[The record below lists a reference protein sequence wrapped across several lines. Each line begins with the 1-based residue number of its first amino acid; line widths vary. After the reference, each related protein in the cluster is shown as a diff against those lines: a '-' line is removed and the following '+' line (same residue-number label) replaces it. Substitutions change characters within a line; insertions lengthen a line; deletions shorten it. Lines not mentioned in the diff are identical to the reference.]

1 MAKHKDKP
9 LKARKYHISPKYRDY
24 FTSNLALL
32 LDAAVPVQEALTSL
46 QETGKSAELKGALEQ
61 MKHDIDEGMPLW
73 KAMERSGIVSSQTL
87 ALVQLG
93 EQSGK
98 LIQNLKVASRQEEK
112 QRIFRS
118 KVRSALLYPS
128 FVLGLTILV
137 GVGVA
142 WFLLPRLA
150 ETFSQLNV
158 TLPFISRIFIG
169 LGIFLKANGL
179 WAIPAAAALLAL
191 IGYLL
196 FGFSKTRSLGQR
208 LVFHIPG
215 ISKLMYEV
223 EIARFGYLLG
233 TLLQAGLSV
242 TESLESMQRATAA
255 PRYQKL
261 YTYLHRTIEE
271 GYSFKSALVKY
282 PHINTVL
289 PPPVQQML
297 IAGERSGSLPETLA
311 NIGHI
316 YEEKADISTANL
328 EAVLEPILLIFVW
341 IGVMGVAV
349 AVILPIYSLIGGLG
363 T

>member
-1 MAKHKDKP
+1 MPRKNKP
-9 LKARKYHISPKYRDY
+9 FKARRYHISPKYRDY

-32 LDAAVPVQEALTSL
+32 LNASVPVQEAFISLGETS
-46 QETGKSAELKGALEQ
+46 KSGELKGALEQ

-73 KAMERSGIVSSQTL
+73 KAMERSGIVSTQTL

-98 LIQNLKVASRQEEK
+98 LIQNLQVASRQEEK

-118 KVRSALLYPS
+118 KVRSALLYPG
-128 FVLGLTILV
+128 FVLGLTLLI
-137 GVGVA
+137 GIGVA

-150 ETFSQLNV
+150 QTFSQLDV
-158 TLPFISRIFIG
+158 TLPLISRIFIG
-169 LGIFLKANGL
+169 IGIFLKTNGY
-179 WAIPAAAALLAL
+179 WAIPVGAAVMGL
-191 IGYLL
+191 IVYLL
-196 FGFSKTRSLGQR
+196 FGFPKTRSLGQR

-215 ISKLMYEV
+215 VSKLMYEV
-223 EIARFGYLLG
+223 EVARFGYLLG

-261 YTYLHRTIEE
+261 YKYLHGSIEE
-271 GYSFKSALVKY
+271 GYSFKSALLKY
-282 PHINTVL
+282 RHVNTVL

-297 IAGERSGSLPETLA
+297 IAGERSGSLPETLSS
-311 NIGHI
+311 IGSI

-328 EAVLEPILLIFVW
+328 EAVLEPILLLFVW
-341 IGVMGVAV
+341 VGVMGVAV
-349 AVILPIYSLIGGLG
+349 AVILPIYSLVGGLG